1 MDMVIGH
8 VRTVAER
15 RWYGSSTTISSTNSS
30 MTAGSEG
37 AVSNML
43 TPEVGWLR
51 CLVELINFDIGNSFQ
66 SLEHRYSI
74 NSLTKAAT
82 LGLGHIDN
90 VPVADGLAERALPL
104 LLALV
109 PTLQQLLL
117 KWIPSLCTIRY

>member
-1 MDMVIGH
+1 MVIGQ

-51 CLVELINFDIGNSFQ
+51 CLVELINFGIGNS
-66 SLEHRYSI
+66 
-74 NSLTKAAT
+74 
-82 LGLGHIDN
+82 
-90 VPVADGLAERALPL
+90 
-104 LLALV
+104 
-109 PTLQQLLL
+109 LQTQILN
-117 KWIPSLCTIRY
+117 KFFNKSCDIGSWSH